1 MKGFLFDLDNTLY
14 DRYGTLRAICE
25 QFSDTL
31 VPWLNPGY
39 TLEKAIGHFLHTESL
54 YIMTGWGTV
63 YEKLVEEHF
72 FNSENTPSRKEFLAF
87 IVEGMNNVAVPFP
100 FTVPVLTELKKN
112 GYIVGLLT
120 NNTAWHRQ
128 YIKLDL
134 LGFRDLFDI
143 IVVSGE
149 YAEQMCGDKE
159 NRAYEKPAPAIFRYT
174 AEKLGVKPEELYY
187 VGDNPIND
195 IIGARNGGMVPVWIR
210 SRSPWILPDNE
221 LPEHCFDTVEGCLT
235 LIGK

>member
-14 DRYGTLRAICE
+14 DRYGTIRAICE
-25 QFSDTL
+25 RYSDTL
-31 VPWLNPGY
+31 IPWLNPGY
-39 TLEKAIGHFLHTESL
+39 TLEKAIEHFLHTEPL

-63 YEKLVEEHF
+63 YERLVEEHF
-72 FNSENTPSRKEFLAF
+72 FRSENTPTRKEFLAF
-87 IVEGMNNVAVPFP
+87 IVEGMSNVAVPFP
-100 FTVPVLTELKKN
+100 FTMPVLTELKNN

-134 LGFRDLFDI
+134 LGMRDIFDI

-149 YAEQMCGDKE
+149 YAEQMCGNKDD
-159 NRAYEKPAPAIFRYT
+159 RSYEKPAASIFHYA
-174 AEKLGVKPEELYY
+174 AEQLGVKPEELYY

-195 IIGARNGGMVPVWIR
+195 ILGARNGGMVPVWIR
-210 SRSPWILPDNE
+210 SRSPWILADEE
-221 LPEHCFDTVEGCLT
+221 LPEHCFDTVEGCLS